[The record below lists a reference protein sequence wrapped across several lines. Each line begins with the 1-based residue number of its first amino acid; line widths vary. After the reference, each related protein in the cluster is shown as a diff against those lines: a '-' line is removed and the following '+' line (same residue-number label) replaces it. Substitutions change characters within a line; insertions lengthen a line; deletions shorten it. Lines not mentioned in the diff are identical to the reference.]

1 MPPSSICLDSSNRTT
16 NNNNITFIRLYATQA
31 HGHKPYI
38 QIHNMVIN
46 WKIEMQCV
54 SVLSIEYDC
63 QLVPKF
69 LFSEVRD
76 IVFRSYHFEHAD
88 LEKNHIPRQNNNSNK
103 KI

>member
-1 MPPSSICLDSSNRTT
+1 
-16 NNNNITFIRLYATQA
+16 
-31 HGHKPYI
+31 
-38 QIHNMVIN
+38 MVIN

-69 LFSEVRD
+69 LFSEVHD

-88 LEKNHIPRQNNNSNK
+88 LKKNHIPRQNNNSNK